1 MKNFSIIAAAMA
13 AALVSTAAIAA
24 DLAVKAPTAAPVPW
38 LNGYPYGSSGL
49 YVGLLTEA
57 GAGPVVASA
66 PVIGVNPASLTTTT
80 AGIGINVGYAWGSK
94 GSAFAYAIEGKIT
107 ANNFNGQNAGFS
119 VAGPLSFEGTGLVWT
134 PVSVIQNAF
143 SLLSLPNPFSNIAP
157 FPLLPAGISASN
169 VQAGFGAGLRVD
181 DITVAYLGA
190 GSNKVYHFSPKI
202 EFDLMEQLSNG
213 SALRQYV
220 EIVFQNRGHTFGQT
234 SGIPVNATP
243 GTKYLAGAAVE
254 F

>member
-1 MKNFSIIAAAMA
+1 MKRLSIAVGIAAALIA
-13 AALVSTAAIAA
+13 TAALAA
-24 DLAVKAPTAAPVPW
+24 DLPVKAPAQPAW
-38 LNGYPYGSSGL
+38 LGGYPYGSSGL
-49 YVGLLTEA
+49 YVGILTEA

-66 PVIGVNPASLTTTT
+66 PLAGVNPASLTTTT
-80 AGIGINVGYAWGSK
+80 AGIGMNFGYAWGSK
-94 GSAFAYAIEGKIT
+94 GSMFAYALEGKVT

-134 PVSVIQNAF
+134 PVSTIQTAL
-143 SLLSLPNPFSNIAP
+143 SLLSLPNPFANIAP
-157 FPLLPAGISASN
+157 FPLLPANVTASN
-169 VQAGFGAGLRVD
+169 VQAGFGAGFRAD
-181 DITVAYLGA
+181 DITIAYLGA
-190 GSNKVYHFSPKI
+190 GSNKVWHLSPKI

-220 EIVFQNRGHTFGQT
+220 EIVFQNRGQTFGSP

-243 GTKYLAGAAVE
+243 GTKYMAGAAVE